1 MGHWARYCPRH
12 RSSSAGGGQS
22 SGSGKGHL
30 NSTSSGSKLLAS
42 PNQGKLKAYAPIQ
55 SLEKPAQ
62 EETQARY
69 SSLIL
74 QLFNRHLL
82 VPG

>member
-1 MGHWARYCPRH
+1 
-12 RSSSAGGGQS
+12 
-22 SGSGKGHL
+22 
-30 NSTSSGSKLLAS
+30 
-42 PNQGKLKAYAPIQ
+42 
-55 SLEKPAQ
+55 LEKPAQ

-74 QLFNRHLL
+74 QLFIDTNPYLL